1 MNNVTKMLNDEGGF
15 TVEDGQV
22 ELAIAAGKNWIRTEG
37 KVDGLRRETAKAL
50 ISIGYTPA
58 HLMSPKSRGSESTPE
73 SWKATNMLV
82 LEMQTPEFKTAHKLV
97 KAKVKGDKLDKA
109 IAKTGMAAGSINT
122 KVGSVIGKLRQAMLA
137 EIDVRDGV
145 TDANGKPD
153 EAAVLK
159 KGADSRHHPI
169 AKIKLSIAELAKS
182 VAKLESTLDAN
193 PDLDVG
199 KLDLV
204 KLNTYLSGLTM
215 ALDGKSINH

>member
-1 MNNVTKMLNDEGGF
+1 MNNVTEMLGAEDGF
-15 TVEDGQV
+15 AVEDGQV
-22 ELAIAAGKNWIRTEG
+22 EAAIVVGKNWIKTEG
-37 KVDGLRRETAKAL
+37 KVDGLRRDAAKAL
-50 ISIGYTPA
+50 IAIGYTPA
-58 HLMSPKSRGSESTPE
+58 HLISPKSRDSAATPE

-82 LEMQTPEFKTAHKLV
+82 LEMQTPEFKAAYKLV
-97 KAKVKGDKLDKA
+97 KAKVKGTRLDKA

-145 TDANGKPD
+145 TDVNGKPD

-169 AKIKLSIAELAKS
+169 AKIKLSIAELTKN

-193 PDLDVG
+193 PALDVG